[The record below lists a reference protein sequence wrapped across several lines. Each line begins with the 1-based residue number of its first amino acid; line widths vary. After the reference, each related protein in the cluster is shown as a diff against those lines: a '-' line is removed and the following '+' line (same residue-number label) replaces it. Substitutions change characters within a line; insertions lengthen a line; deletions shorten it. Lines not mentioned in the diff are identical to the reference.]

1 MDGGKILS
9 CISSHASLKRSFG
22 AILASDDVRKICDI
36 NIDPIGVKNNSQT
49 TNQTNGKEFFTW
61 IRQQFNDDRTFPLGY
76 ILNTGT
82 HQNGGQHWQALYF
95 DVNGISYFF
104 DSYGR
109 EAKVEFKKFEIL
121 LRSMYHFL
129 NYFNFD
135 TLKALSQL
143 NITNFIQLGL
153 QKALNETKTQGSTHQ
168 PSCVRY
174 WDHQIQD
181 DNTNVCGQ
189 YSTFFLYNITSSV
202 RDPPLEAYKFFA
214 EHFFYFKSKYEKD
227 KTKKELQSQVFKM
240 NDRKMATLFQRA
252 FGYIDKNIMS

>member
-1 MDGGKILS
+1 MDGRQILS
-9 CISSHASLKRSFG
+9 CISSHASLKRCFG
-22 AILASDDVRKICDI
+22 AILASDDVRKICDL
-36 NIDPIGVKNNSQT
+36 NIEELNNNKNET
-49 TNQTNGKEFFTW
+49 TNNGKEFFTW
-61 IRQQFNDDRTFPLGY
+61 IRQQFDDDRTFPLGY

-95 DVNGISYFF
+95 DANGISYFF

-121 LRSMYHFL
+121 LRAMYHFL

-143 NITNFIQLGL
+143 NIRNFIQLGL
-153 QKALNETKTQGSTHQ
+153 QKAVNETKMQGAHQ

-189 YSTFFLYNITSSV
+189 YSTFFLYNITSSI

-240 NDRKMATLFQRA
+240 NDRKMALLFQRA